1 MDDFYL
7 NLLVKKLKNN
17 LEQSEP
23 EEITENIF
31 INIIKEIKENYLVK
45 EQSYDFLPKLF
56 KNDIYQNLEE
66 IIYYLL
72 FLPLFPL
79 LLESFFVLLFFI
91 SILLLIFFSF
101 SSFSYNSLA
110 K

>member
-23 EEITENIF
+23 EKITENIF

-45 EQSYDFLPKLF
+45 EQSYDFLPKLKMTF
-56 KNDIYQNLEE
+56 TKI
-66 IIYYLL
+66 
-72 FLPLFPL
+72 
-79 LLESFFVLLFFI
+79 
-91 SILLLIFFSF
+91 
-101 SSFSYNSLA
+101 
-110 K
+110 

>member
-66 IIYYLL
+66 I
-72 FLPLFPL
+72 
-79 LLESFFVLLFFI
+79 SFKQNNYI
-91 SILLLIFFSF
+91 I
-101 SSFSYNSLA
+101 
-110 K
+110 

>member
-17 LEQSEP
+17 LEQPEP

-45 EQSYDFLPKLF
+45 EQKYDFLPKLF
-56 KNDIYQNLEE
+56 KNDIYQ
-66 IIYYLL
+66 I
-72 FLPLFPL
+72 
-79 LLESFFVLLFFI
+79 
-91 SILLLIFFSF
+91 
-101 SSFSYNSLA
+101 
-110 K
+110 

>member
-23 EEITENIF
+23 EEIIENIF

-45 EQSYDFLPKLF
+45 EQKYDFLPKLF
-56 KNDIYQNLEE
+56 KNDIYQ
-66 IIYYLL
+66 I
-72 FLPLFPL
+72 
-79 LLESFFVLLFFI
+79 
-91 SILLLIFFSF
+91 
-101 SSFSYNSLA
+101 
-110 K
+110 

>member
-56 KNDIYQNLEE
+56 KNDIYQ
-66 IIYYLL
+66 I
-72 FLPLFPL
+72 
-79 LLESFFVLLFFI
+79 
-91 SILLLIFFSF
+91 
-101 SSFSYNSLA
+101 
-110 K
+110 

>member
-23 EEITENIF
+23 EKITENIF

-56 KNDIYQNLEE
+56 KNDIYQ
-66 IIYYLL
+66 I
-72 FLPLFPL
+72 
-79 LLESFFVLLFFI
+79 
-91 SILLLIFFSF
+91 
-101 SSFSYNSLA
+101 
-110 K
+110 

>member
-17 LEQSEP
+17 LDQSEP

-66 IIYYLL
+66 I
-72 FLPLFPL
+72 
-79 LLESFFVLLFFI
+79 SFKQNNYI
-91 SILLLIFFSF
+91 I
-101 SSFSYNSLA
+101 
-110 K
+110 

>member
-56 KNDIYQNLEE
+56 KNDIYQ
-66 IIYYLL
+66 IQKKYLL
-72 FLPLFPL
+72 SKIIILFNIFLY
-79 LLESFFVLLFFI
+79 FI
-91 SILLLIFFSF
+91 ILIQ
-101 SSFSYNSLA
+101 